1 MTIARAGKERT
12 MIVATLTRTTV
23 VADAEEFE
31 KRRAAL
37 LARVLPYLQRQPGF
51 VAHELRRDGEGG
63 GMIET
68 TTWSGEG
75 DCRAFLRGGAAAMA
89 ATWLDAFFPTAPY
102 PNGNWVRTTSEV
114 AG

>member
-1 MTIARAGKERT
+1 
-12 MIVATLTRTTV
+12 MIVATLTRTSV
-23 VADAEEFE
+23 VTDAGEFE

-37 LARVLPYLQRQPGF
+37 LARLFPYLQRQPGF
-51 VAHELRRDGEGG
+51 VAHELRADGDTG

-68 TTWSGEG
+68 TNWRTEA
-75 DCRAFLRGGAAAMA
+75 DCRAFLREGAAAMA

-102 PNGNWVRTTSEV
+102 PNGNWLRTTAEV